1 MIRQLKNNIIL
12 FNEYALLLRRATKY
26 CFIGTG
32 VLFGFYLYFVGAI
45 TFSVVERQ
53 ALEESTKSLASDI
66 SVEELHYLEK
76 EKGLTKEV
84 AYSNGLIDAP
94 SLSFT
99 TKQSAF
105 AWNAGR

>member
-1 MIRQLKNNIIL
+1 MMTQIKNNIRS

-26 CFIGTG
+26 CFVGVG
-32 VLFGFYLYFVGAI
+32 VLFAGYLYFVGAI

-53 ALEESTKSLASDI
+53 GLEESTKTLASDI
-66 SVEELHYLEK
+66 SIQELHYLEK
-76 EKGLTKEV
+76 EKYLTKEV
-84 AYSNGLIDAP
+84 AYSMGLIEAP

-99 TKQSAF
+99 TKQRAF

>member
-1 MIRQLKNNIIL
+1 MMTQLKNNIRS
-12 FNEYALLLRRATKY
+12 FTEYALLLRRATKY

-32 VLFGFYLYFVGAI
+32 VLFACYLYFVGAI

-53 ALEESTKSLASDI
+53 GLEESTKTLLSDI
-66 SVEELHYLEK
+66 SMQELTYMQAEK
-76 EKGLTKEV
+76 ALTKDA
-84 AYSNGLIDAP
+84 AYAMGLVDAS

-99 TKQSAF
+99 AKQRAF

>member
-1 MIRQLKNNIIL
+1 MMIKIKNNIRS

-26 CFIGTG
+26 CFVG
-32 VLFGFYLYFVGAI
+32 VGALFGCYLYFVGAI

-53 ALEESTKSLASDI
+53 SLEESTKSLVSDI
-66 SVEELHYLEK
+66 SIQELHYLEK
-76 EKGLTKEV
+76 EKHLTKEV
-84 AYSNGLIDAP
+84 AYSTGLIDAP

-99 TKQSAF
+99 TKQRAF